1 MTGVW
6 SAILWAA
13 ALRIA
18 VPDPA
23 AVRIGR
29 IRIESNDVFS
39 ADEAS
44 KGWIYRAA
52 NSIHIETRPSF
63 LREQL
68 LFQEGDPL
76 DIALLAETERN
87 LRALPFIK
95 SASVIASAPHDGVS
109 DVLVVTQDAWTTEP
123 GGSFGSKGGRTTYS
137 FELTETDLL
146 GRGQLLSFAY
156 AQETERTTR
165 SIVFE
170 DPYLFRPFWR
180 TRIFLADNSDG
191 RQRQFEL
198 ARPFYS
204 FSTRWS
210 ADGLVSRVAQE
221 DKLHAGGEEVDRFR
235 QEHHE
240 TLGSYGAALSA
251 SELQADRL
259 TGGVDFVD
267 DTFSPLPDQI
277 QKVPAPRKFRYVFA
291 SFEHVESAFETLNYV
306 NRDSRYEDFN
316 LAPRIFVRGGF
327 SPSAFGAPANSAA
340 ASAEWSGGILFSDD
354 SFVQADVLASS
365 RFDGGP
371 QNTIFSTFAGY
382 VHRFRLTRIPQTF
395 VTRVQ
400 FDRAWRLDPEVQFE
414 ASGATGL
421 RGYRLHAM
429 TGDKRVLV
437 NVEQR
442 FFSEREYL
450 QLFSPGA
457 VVFVDAGT
465 AVPRQ
470 TGLTFSQIKEDAG
483 VGLRIAIAR
492 AGGNN
497 ILRIDVAYPFQ
508 RDAQGRRGLLVSF
521 SSSQAF
527 TFRRTSPSG
536 D

>member
-1 MTGVW
+1 MW
-6 SAILWAA
+6 NAILWAA
-13 ALRIA
+13 VLRIA
-18 VPDPA
+18 APDA
-23 AVRIGR
+23 SVVRVGT

-44 KGWIYRAA
+44 KGWVYRAA
-52 NSIHIETRPSF
+52 NAIHIETRQSF

-68 LFQEGDPL
+68 LFREGDPL

-95 SASVIASAPHDGVS
+95 TASVTASAPHDGVS

-146 GRGQLLSFAY
+146 GRGQLLSLAY
-156 AQETERTTR
+156 AKETERTTR
-165 SIVFE
+165 SILFQ
-170 DPYLFRPFWR
+170 DPYLFRPFWKG
-180 TRIFLADNSDG
+180 RIFLADNSDG
-191 RQRQFEL
+191 RQREFEL

-204 FSTRWS
+204 FSAPWS
-210 ADGLVSRVAQE
+210 ADALVSRLEQE
-221 DKLHAGGEEVDRFR
+221 DKLYANGETATVFR
-235 QEHHE
+235 QTHQE
-240 TLGSYGAALSA
+240 LLASYGRALQS
-251 SELQADRL
+251 SELEANRL
-259 TGGVDFVD
+259 TGGIDFLED
-267 DTFSPLPDQI
+267 SFSPIPEQP
-277 QKVPAPRKFRYVFA
+277 QAVPAPRKFRYLFA
-291 SFEHVESAFETLNYV
+291 TFEHVENAFETLNYV

-316 LAPRIFVRGGF
+316 LGSRIFARAAF
-327 SPSAFGAPANSAA
+327 SPAAFGAPANSAA
-340 ASAEWSGGILFSDD
+340 GALEWSGGVLFSDD
-354 SFVQADVLASS
+354 AFAQADVFVES

-371 QNTIFSTFAGY
+371 QDTILSTFAGY
-382 VHRFRLTRIPQTF
+382 VRRFRLTRIPQTF
-395 VTRVQ
+395 VARVQ
-400 FDRAWRLDPEVQFE
+400 FDRGWRLDPEIQFE

-429 TGDKRVLV
+429 TGDKRLLV

-470 TGLTFSQIKEDAG
+470 TSLTFSQIKADAG
-483 VGLRIAIAR
+483 IGLRIAIAR

-508 RDAQGRRGLLVSF
+508 RDAQGRKGLLVSF

-527 TFRRTSPSG
+527 TFHRTSASG
-536 D
+536 E